1 MAGDVPSLSSLD
13 KPENLNDL
21 LRADRGDDC
30 TSCRVIG
37 SSALPVTMPLLHTSA
52 NLMAPGGG
60 AFLGLAGYNYLT
72 GMSHLEKQRAALL
85 QRKTM
90 FGMRSRKLGVTGIS
104 LGLAYLGIWR
114 LFK

>member
-1 MAGDVPSLSSLD
+1 MAGDVPSLGSLD

-30 TSCRVIG
+30 TSCRVI
-37 SSALPVTMPLLHTSA
+37 
-52 NLMAPGGG
+52 GGG

>member
-1 MAGDVPSLSSLD
+1 MAGDSVPSLGSLD

-37 SSALPVTMPLLHTSA
+37 
-52 NLMAPGGG
+52 GG
-60 AFLGLAGYNYLT
+60 AFLCLAGYNYLSGT
-72 GMSHLEKQRAALL
+72 SHLERQRAAIL
-85 QRKTM
+85 QSKSM
-90 FGMRSRKLGVTGIS
+90 FGMRSRKFGVTGIS